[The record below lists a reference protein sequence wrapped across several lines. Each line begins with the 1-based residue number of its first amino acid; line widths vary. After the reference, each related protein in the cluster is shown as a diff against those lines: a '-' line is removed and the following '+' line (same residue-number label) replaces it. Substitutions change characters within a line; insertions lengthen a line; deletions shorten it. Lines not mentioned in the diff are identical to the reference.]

1 MSFRTKTSII
11 LVACVLAAS
20 AQSALS
26 FSFNSE
32 KLSAREAYSTPLLD
46 PVLADA
52 KITKKQNTTP
62 TNWLGLISG
71 WASGFML
78 HEGGHLAAGQMVGVS
93 SHYTGGV
100 NGTLI
105 FDNPK
110 ALEGRRI
117 SQGGFMAQILS
128 SELILRGQ
136 FHQSSDYAL
145 GMLIFNLTN
154 PLFYMAAN
162 EINEEG
168 HGDLH
173 FFENS
178 GGDKDALYGILL
190 GHTSISLLRAF
201 TGIETNSWVYVNG
214 DEIVLGIN
222 FSF

>member
-1 MSFRTKTSII
+1 MSFKTKTSII
-11 LVACVLAAS
+11 LVVCFLAAS

-32 KLSAREAYSTPLLD
+32 KLSAREAHTTSLLA
-46 PVLADA
+46 PELVDA
-52 KITKKQNTTP
+52 KVTEIQNTSP
-62 TNWLGLISG
+62 TNWLSLISG
-71 WASGFML
+71 WASGYML
-78 HEGGHLAAGQMVGVS
+78 HEGGHLAAGKMVGIS
-93 SHYTGGV
+93 ANYTGGV

-105 FDNPK
+105 FNNPEP
-110 ALEGRRI
+110 LEGRRI
-117 SQGGFMAQILS
+117 SQGGFMAQMLS

-145 GMLIFNLTN
+145 GLLVFNLTN

-162 EINEEG
+162 EMNEEG
-168 HGDLH
+168 HGDLR
-173 FFENS
+173 FFESS
-178 GGDKDALYGILL
+178 GGDKDALYAILL